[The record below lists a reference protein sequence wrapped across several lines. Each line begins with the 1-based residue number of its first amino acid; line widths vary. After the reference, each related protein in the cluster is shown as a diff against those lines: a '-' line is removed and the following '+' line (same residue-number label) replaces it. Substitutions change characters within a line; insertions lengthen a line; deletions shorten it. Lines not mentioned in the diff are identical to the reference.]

1 MPGAVGKSLRMM
13 WKENS
18 PVSIRPGLNLRLW
31 NWLLEF
37 ARHCNEADMLKAGA
51 ARHALLQSSR
61 QLFDQLVR
69 EESLGCEYE
78 TRGCLFA
85 YQDRQELDA
94 FAHVDDIQRE
104 QFGVGARKV
113 DGAEL
118 AAMEP
123 ALKPGLAGAWY
134 YEMDAHLRPD
144 RLLES
149 WRAVLVRRGATVL
162 EHTSAS
168 GFAVSD
174 QHVKA
179 LHTDKREIAGDAFI
193 VAAGALTPLIEKHLG
208 CRVPIQP
215 GKGYSITMARPAR
228 CPKYPM
234 IFPECKVAV
243 TPFASG
249 YRLGST
255 MELAGY
261 DATLNRAR
269 LDALRRGAEK
279 FLHEPYCDPVHE
291 EWFGWRPM
299 TSDGV
304 PIIGRA
310 PAAENLFIAAG
321 HNMEGL
327 SMAPA
332 TGKLVAELVT
342 GERPHVAPAPYQV
355 SRF

>member
-1 MPGAVGKSLRMM
+1 
-13 WKENS
+13 
-18 PVSIRPGLNLRLW
+18 
-31 NWLLEF
+31 
-37 ARHCNEADMLKAGA
+37 MLQAGG

-61 QLFDQLVR
+61 NLFDELVR
-69 EESLGCEYE
+69 EESLQCEYE
-78 TRGCLFA
+78 TRGCLFV
-85 YQDRQELDA
+85 YQNAKDLDGY
-94 FAHVDDIQRE
+94 AHVDEIQRE
-104 QFGVGARKV
+104 QFGVGAQKLG
-113 DGAEL
+113 GAEL

-134 YEMDAHLRPD
+134 YQQDAHLRPD
-144 RLLES
+144 RLLEC
-149 WRAVLVRRGATVL
+149 WRHVLVRRGAAVR

-168 GFAVSD
+168 GFAVNEERVKSLFTD
-174 QHVKA
+174 QG
-179 LHTDKREIAGDAFI
+179 EIAGDAFI
-193 VAAGALTPLIEKHLG
+193 VATGALTPLIEKHLG
-208 CRVPIQP
+208 CKIPIEP

-332 TGKLVAELVT
+332 TGKLIAELVT
-342 GERPHVAPAPYQV
+342 GQSPHIQPASYGV
-355 SRF
+355 CRF